1 MSFCPNTGC
10 GVFCEQMLRQT
21 KYRWNE
27 RVVRWGYTH
36 RDHVQF
42 DFDHVEEHRPLA
54 DLPVEEASKVKTKA
68 WTVYRY
74 RTCHC
79 LTHAVANNNNLTY
92 RPV

>member
-1 MSFCPNTGC
+1 
-10 GVFCEQMLRQT
+10 MLRQT

-42 DFDHVEEHRPLA
+42 EFDHVEEHKPLA
-54 DLPVEEASKVKTKA
+54 DLPVEEANKVQPKA
-68 WTVYRY
+68 WTVYRC

-79 LTHAVANNNNLTY
+79 LTHAVANNHDLKWAIVTNTE
-92 RPV
+92 